1 MFLHPQS
8 CSVCCVGYGDSGG
21 VSPGKGQTGVPPRP
35 CMPFTMPTWDLT
47 EPVLSEV
54 VSVLCVLV
62 IPRCIDFR
70 IGILGYC
77 WGTGDLWHSR
87 KEIPWCLRLVGSH
100 GSQQF
105 RASVWGHVVTETGEF
120 EWVPWTC
127 WHHSLQGLCGSSRVV
142 LLQAAGSGGRVR
154 SGKVRQECYPIPH
167 PLCRGLS
174 QCGSAAF
181 LKGKKQDFETY
192 GNSRLARAK
201 CKEGNFLC

>member
-70 IGILGYC
+70 TGILRYC

-105 RASVWGHVVTETGEF
+105 HASVWDHVVTETGVWVGSLDLLTPF
-120 EWVPWTC
+120 SPRPLWVQQGSVASGSWLWRQGQEWESEAGMLS
-127 WHHSLQGLCGSSRVV
+127 HSSSTLQRVESVWFSSLPQREETGLWD
-142 LLQAAGSGGRVR
+142 VR
-154 SGKVRQECYPIPH
+154 
-167 PLCRGLS
+167 
-174 QCGSAAF
+174 
-181 LKGKKQDFETY
+181 
-192 GNSRLARAK
+192 
-201 CKEGNFLC
+201 